1 MAVFILTQLSQQ
13 ATFSIEKLFA
23 HKFLLSV
30 KLEIW
35 PGQPYCC
42 LMCGP
47 ELGQESYSQGEG
59 DECPHSQYAVYRG
72 SFCQF
77 SSFALHLLSE

>member
-35 PGQPYCC
+35 PGQPVTLLLPYVWPRV
-42 LMCGP
+42 GAG
-47 ELGQESYSQGEG
+47 ELFTGR
-59 DECPHSQYAVYRG
+59 RG
-72 SFCQF
+72 
-77 SSFALHLLSE
+77 